1 MILDHEPIQNYCEEE
16 LALPTFAAI
25 KKWMVKQD
33 HTKSFKWLNQIIR
46 KETEMEYSHAKTPQE
61 EISHEQ
67 INKIQIQA
75 KTAYHQDTRL
85 EQ

>member
-1 MILDHEPIQNYCEEE
+1 MN
-16 LALPTFAAI
+16 
-25 KKWMVKQD
+25 
-33 HTKSFKWLNQIIR
+33 
-46 KETEMEYSHAKTPQE
+46 ETEKGYSHAKTPQE